1 MLRFIAGRLIVVL
14 SVGLTLSIV
23 TFFLL
28 NYVIDP
34 AQAIAGEDALFEEI
48 EQIREQYG
56 FDRSIT
62 VRYFEWFT
70 GIFQGDLGES
80 YYWNKPVISL
90 LVDRAPETITLAL
103 MSVSVTILISIPLGI
118 MAALN
123 PNSLIDRIAL
133 GIAVTAQAVPNFWL
147 GLIMILIFALAFPIF
162 PVSGDKTLFHFVL
175 PSIVLGASSVPAV
188 MRLMRTG
195 LLDVI
200 NSDYIRTARS
210 SGFYGWRLIFNHALR
225 NALLP
230 VVSVLAVQL
239 GNKFGGSVITESVF
253 AINGLGRLALE
264 SILGAD
270 IPTVQILVFVF
281 AFTLSPSPFDSN
293 IKVLSLTSSCFS
305 LPISISPLI
314 K

>member
-188 MRLMRTG
+188 KRLMRTG

-200 NSDYIRTARS
+200 NADYIRTARS

-281 AFTLSPSPFDSN
+281 AIIFLFFNLLADILNAYLDPR
-293 IKVLSLTSSCFS
+293 LRL
-305 LPISISPLI
+305 
-314 K
+314 

>member
-62 VRYFEWFT
+62 VRYFEWFS
-70 GIFQGDLGES
+70 GIFQGDLGIS

-90 LVDRAPETITLAL
+90 LIDRAPETITLAL

-118 MAALN
+118 LAALN

-147 GLIMILIFALAFPIF
+147 GLIMILIFALAIPIF
-162 PVSGDKTLFHFVL
+162 PVSGDKTFFHFVL

-200 NSDYIRTARS
+200 NADFIRTARS
-210 SGFYGWRLIFNHALR
+210 SGFYGWRLVFNHALR

-239 GNKFGGSVITESVF
+239 GNKFGGAVITESVF

-281 AFTLSPSPFDSN
+281 AIIFLFFNLLADILNAYLDPR
-293 IKVLSLTSSCFS
+293 LRL
-305 LPISISPLI
+305 
-314 K
+314 

>member
-1 MLRFIAGRLIVVL
+1 MLRFVAGRLIVVL
-14 SVGLTLSIV
+14 SVGITLSIV

-34 AQAIAGEDALFEEI
+34 AQAIAGEEALFEEI

-62 VRYFEWFT
+62 VRYFEWVS
-70 GIFQGDLGES
+70 GIFKGDLGVS

-90 LVDRAPETITLAL
+90 LIDRAPETITLAL
-103 MSVSVTILISIPLGI
+103 MSVSVTILIAIPLGI
-118 MAALN
+118 LAALN
-123 PNSLIDRIAL
+123 PNSLIDRLAL

-147 GLIMILIFALAFPIF
+147 GLIMILIFALAIPIF

-200 NSDYIRTARS
+200 NADFIRTARS

-281 AFTLSPSPFDSN
+281 AIIFLFFNLMADILNAYLDPR
-293 IKVLSLTSSCFS
+293 LRL
-305 LPISISPLI
+305 
-314 K
+314 

>member
-200 NSDYIRTARS
+200 NADYIRTARS

-230 VVSVLAVQL
+230 VLSVLAVQL
-239 GNKFGGSVITESVF
+239 GNIFGGSVITESVF

-281 AFTLSPSPFDSN
+281 AIIFLFFNLLADILNAYLDPR
-293 IKVLSLTSSCFS
+293 LRL
-305 LPISISPLI
+305 
-314 K
+314 

>member
-118 MAALN
+118 VAALN

-200 NSDYIRTARS
+200 NADYIRTARS

-281 AFTLSPSPFDSN
+281 AIIFLFFNLLADILNAYLDPR
-293 IKVLSLTSSCFS
+293 LRL
-305 LPISISPLI
+305 
-314 K
+314 

>member
-62 VRYFEWFT
+62 VRYFEWFS
-70 GIFQGDLGES
+70 GIFQGDLGIS

-90 LVDRAPETITLAL
+90 LIDRAPETITLAL

-118 MAALN
+118 LAALN
-123 PNSLIDRIAL
+123 PNSLVDRIAL

-147 GLIMILIFALAFPIF
+147 GLIMILIFALAIPIF
-162 PVSGDKTLFHFVL
+162 PVSGDKTFFHFVL

-200 NSDYIRTARS
+200 NADFIRTARS
-210 SGFYGWRLIFNHALR
+210 SGFYGWRLVFNHALR

-281 AFTLSPSPFDSN
+281 AIIF
-293 IKVLSLTSSCFS
+293 
-305 LPISISPLI
+305 LI
-314 K
+314 FNLLADILNAYLDPRMRL

>member
-1 MLRFIAGRLIVVL
+1 MLRFIAGRLIVGS

-62 VRYFEWFT
+62 VRYFEWFS
-70 GIFQGDLGES
+70 GIFQGDLGIS

-90 LVDRAPETITLAL
+90 LIDRAPETITLAL

-118 MAALN
+118 LAALN

-147 GLIMILIFALAFPIF
+147 GLIMILIFALAIPIF

-200 NSDYIRTARS
+200 NADFIRTARS
-210 SGFYGWRLIFNHALR
+210 SGFYGWRLVFNHALR

-281 AFTLSPSPFDSN
+281 AIIFLFFNLLADILNAYLDPR
-293 IKVLSLTSSCFS
+293 LRL
-305 LPISISPLI
+305 
-314 K
+314 

>member
-1 MLRFIAGRLIVVL
+1 
-14 SVGLTLSIV
+14 
-23 TFFLL
+23 
-28 NYVIDP
+28 
-34 AQAIAGEDALFEEI
+34 
-48 EQIREQYG
+48 
-56 FDRSIT
+56 
-62 VRYFEWFT
+62 
-70 GIFQGDLGES
+70 
-80 YYWNKPVISL
+80 
-90 LVDRAPETITLAL
+90 

-118 MAALN
+118 LAALN

-147 GLIMILIFALAFPIF
+147 GLIMILIFALAIPIF
-162 PVSGDKTLFHFVL
+162 PVSGDKTFFHFVL

-200 NSDYIRTARS
+200 NADFIRTARS
-210 SGFYGWRLIFNHALR
+210 SGFYGWRLVFNHALR

-281 AFTLSPSPFDSN
+281 AIIFLFFNLLET
-293 IKVLSLTSSCFS
+293 K
-305 LPISISPLI
+305 
-314 K
+314 

>member
-62 VRYFEWFT
+62 VRYFEWFS
-70 GIFQGDLGES
+70 GIFQGDLGIS

-90 LVDRAPETITLAL
+90 LIDRAPETITLAL

-118 MAALN
+118 LAALN

-147 GLIMILIFALAFPIF
+147 GLIMILIFALAIPIF
-162 PVSGDKTLFHFVL
+162 PVSGDKTFFHFVL

-200 NSDYIRTARS
+200 NADFIRTARS
-210 SGFYGWRLIFNHALR
+210 SGFYGWRLVFNHALR

-270 IPTVQILVFVF
+270 IPTVQILVFIF
-281 AFTLSPSPFDSN
+281 AIIFLFFNLLADILNAYLDPR
-293 IKVLSLTSSCFS
+293 LRL
-305 LPISISPLI
+305 
-314 K
+314 

>member
-1 MLRFIAGRLIVVL
+1 MLRFVAGRLIVVL
-14 SVGLTLSIV
+14 SVGITLSIV

-34 AQAIAGEDALFEEI
+34 AQAIAGEEALFEEI

-62 VRYFEWFT
+62 VRYFEWVS
-70 GIFQGDLGES
+70 GIFKGDLGIS

-90 LVDRAPETITLAL
+90 LIDRAPETITLAL
-103 MSVSVTILISIPLGI
+103 MSVSVTILIAIPLGI
-118 MAALN
+118 LAALN
-123 PNSLIDRIAL
+123 PNSLIDRLAL

-147 GLIMILIFALAFPIF
+147 GLIMILIFALAIPIF

-200 NSDYIRTARS
+200 NADFIRTARS

-281 AFTLSPSPFDSN
+281 AIIFLFFNLMADILNAYLDPR
-293 IKVLSLTSSCFS
+293 LRL
-305 LPISISPLI
+305 
-314 K
+314 

>member
-175 PSIVLGASSVPAV
+175 PSIVLGSSSVPAV

-281 AFTLSPSPFDSN
+281 AIIFLFFNLLADILNAYLDPR
-293 IKVLSLTSSCFS
+293 LRL
-305 LPISISPLI
+305 
-314 K
+314 

>member
-14 SVGLTLSIV
+14 SVGITLSIV

-34 AQAIAGEDALFEEI
+34 AQAIAGEEALFEEI

-62 VRYFEWFT
+62 VRYFEWVS
-70 GIFQGDLGES
+70 GIFKGDLGVS

-90 LVDRAPETITLAL
+90 LIDRAPETIILAL
-103 MSVSVTILISIPLGI
+103 MSVSVTILIAIPLGI
-118 MAALN
+118 LAALN
-123 PNSLIDRIAL
+123 PNSLIDRLAL

-147 GLIMILIFALAFPIF
+147 GLIMILIFALAIPIF

-200 NSDYIRTARS
+200 NADFIRTARS

-281 AFTLSPSPFDSN
+281 AIIFLFFNLMADILNAYLDPR
-293 IKVLSLTSSCFS
+293 LRL
-305 LPISISPLI
+305 
-314 K
+314 